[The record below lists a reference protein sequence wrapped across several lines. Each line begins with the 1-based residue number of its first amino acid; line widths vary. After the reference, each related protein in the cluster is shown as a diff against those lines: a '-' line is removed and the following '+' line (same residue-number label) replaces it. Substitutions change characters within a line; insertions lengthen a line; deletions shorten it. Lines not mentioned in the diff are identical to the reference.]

1 VALMKM
7 PAIGITCYPTQGGSG
22 VVATE
27 LGLHLARMGC
37 EVHFIATHLPFR
49 LESYHQNIF
58 YHPVEI
64 PQYPVFQHPPYTL
77 SLASTMHDVALRC
90 GLDILHVHY
99 AIPHAAGAYLAR
111 QMLGA
116 DRIKLVT
123 TLHGTDIT
131 LVGQEPSYFPITKF
145 LIEQSDAVTAVSG
158 FLRDE
163 TVRVFGG
170 GRDIEVIPNFVDA
183 RLYTPQRDENV
194 RARFA
199 APAEKLLVH
208 ASNFRK
214 VKNPRAV
221 VEVFARVAA
230 IVPSRLLL
238 IGDGPEM
245 PSVREDLATRG
256 LLDRVTFLGAVTGLE
271 DLLPA
276 CDLLLLPS
284 LHESFGL
291 VALEAM
297 ACGVVPLATSRGGAG
312 EFIHDGVNGYLRD
325 PDDMEGMVAAALLVL
340 GDESLRQHLA
350 EEARRD
356 AAGDF
361 GAPCVVKKY
370 LDLYDR
376 LLAPGGLRVSF
387 RRDS

>member
-1 VALMKM
+1 MRM
-7 PAIGITCYPTQGGSG
+7 PAVGITCYPTQGGSG

-49 LESYHQNIF
+49 LEPYHGNIF
-58 YHPVEI
+58 YHPVEM
-64 PQYPVFQHPPYTL
+64 PSYPVFQHAPYTL

-99 AIPHAAGAYLAR
+99 AVPHAAGAYLAR

-116 DRIKLVT
+116 DRIKVVT

-131 LVGQEPSYFPITKF
+131 LVGQEPSYFPITRF

-163 TVRVFGG
+163 TVRVFGC

-183 RLYTPQRDENV
+183 RLYVPTRDAAV

-199 APAEKLLVH
+199 DVAEKLLVH
-208 ASNFRK
+208 VSNFRQ
-214 VKNPRAV
+214 VKNPQAV
-221 VEVFARVAA
+221 VEVFAGVAA
-230 IVPSRLLL
+230 EMPARLLL
-238 IGDGPEM
+238 VGDGPEM
-245 PSVREDLATRG
+245 PAVREALSARG
-256 LLDRVTFLGAVTGLE
+256 LLERTTCLGSVTGLE
-271 DLLPA
+271 GILPA

-325 PDDMEGMVAAALLVL
+325 PHDVAGMTAVALTVLRDDAL
-340 GDESLRQHLA
+340 RHHLA

-361 GAPCVVKKY
+361 GATCVVRKY

-376 LLAPGGLRVSF
+376 LLATGPLRAAF
-387 RRDS
+387 RRGS

>member
-1 VALMKM
+1 MRM
-7 PAIGITCYPTQGGSG
+7 PAVGITCYPTQGGSG

-27 LGLHLARMGC
+27 LGLHLARLGC

-49 LESYHQNIF
+49 LEPYQRNIF
-58 YHPVEI
+58 YHPVEM
-64 PQYPVFQHPPYTL
+64 PSYPVFQHAPYTL

-99 AIPHAAGAYLAR
+99 AVPHAAGAYLAR

-116 DRIKLVT
+116 DRVKVVT

-131 LVGQEPSYFPITKF
+131 LVGQEPSYFPITRF

-163 TVRVFGG
+163 TVRVFGC

-183 RLYTPQRDENV
+183 RLYAPGRDEAV

-199 APAEKLLVH
+199 APGEKLLVH
-208 ASNFRK
+208 VSNFRP
-214 VKNPRAV
+214 VKNAQAV
-221 VEVFARVAA
+221 VEVFAGVAA
-230 IVPSRLLL
+230 RIPARLLL
-238 IGDGPEM
+238 VGDGPEM
-245 PSVREDLATRG
+245 PSVREALASRG
-256 LLDRVTFLGAVTGLE
+256 LLERATCLGSVTGLE
-271 DLLPA
+271 GILPA

-297 ACGVVPLATSRGGAG
+297 ACGVVPLVTSWGGAG
-312 EFIHDGVNGYLRD
+312 EFVHDGVNGYLRD
-325 PDDMEGMVAAALLVL
+325 PHDVAGMTAAALAVL
-340 GDESLRQHLA
+340 GDDVLRHQLA

-361 GAPCVVKKY
+361 GAGCVVRRY

-376 LLAPGGLRVSF
+376 LLTRGPLPTGF
-387 RRDS
+387 RRGS

>member
-1 VALMKM
+1 MRM
-7 PAIGITCYPTQGGSG
+7 PTVGITCYASQGGSG
-22 VVATE
+22 VVASE
-27 LGLHLARMGC
+27 LGLHLARLGC
-37 EVHFIATHLPFR
+37 EIHFITTQLPFR
-49 LESYHQNIF
+49 LENYHQNIF

-64 PQYPVFQHPPYTL
+64 PHYPVFQHAPYTL

-111 QMLGA
+111 QMLGS
-116 DRIKLVT
+116 DRVKVVT

-131 LVGQEPSYFPITKF
+131 LVGQEPSFFPITRF

-163 TVRVFGG
+163 TVRVFDA

-183 RLYTPQRDENV
+183 RLYVPRVDADV

-199 APAEKLLVH
+199 APHEKLLVH

-214 VKNPRAV
+214 VKNPGV
-221 VEVFARVAA
+221 VIEVFARVAA
-230 IVPSRLLL
+230 SLPARLLL

-245 PSVREDLATRG
+245 PLVREDLAARG
-256 LLDRVTFLGAVTGLE
+256 LLDRVTFLGAVSGLE
-271 DLLPA
+271 DVLPV

-297 ACGVVPLATSRGGAG
+297 ACGVVPLATNRGGAG
-312 EFIHDGVNGYLRD
+312 EFVQDGVNGYLKD
-325 PDDMEGMVAAALLVL
+325 PQDVEGMVSVALQVL
-340 GDESLRQHLA
+340 GDDMLRQHLA

-361 GAPCVVKKY
+361 GAPCVVRKY
-370 LDLYDR
+370 LELYDR
-376 LLAPGGLRVSF
+376 LLKPGGLRATF
-387 RRDS
+387 HRDG

>member
-1 VALMKM
+1 MRM
-7 PAIGITCYPTQGGSG
+7 PAVGITCYPSHGGSG

-27 LGLHLARMGC
+27 LGLHLARLGC
-37 EVHFIATHLPFR
+37 EIHFIATHLPFR
-49 LESYHQNIF
+49 LENYHHNIF
-58 YHPVEI
+58 YHAVEL
-64 PQYPVFQHPPYTL
+64 PSYPVFQHAPYTL

-116 DRIKLVT
+116 DRVKLVT

-131 LVGQEPSYFPITKF
+131 LVGQEPSYFPITRF

-163 TVRVFGG
+163 TVRVFGT

-183 RLYTPQRDENV
+183 RLYVPRRDEAV

-199 APAEKLLVH
+199 ATGEKLLVH
-208 ASNFRK
+208 VSNFRP
-214 VKNPRAV
+214 VKNPQAV

-230 IVPSRLLL
+230 GLPARLLL
-238 IGDGPEM
+238 VGDGPEL
-245 PSVREDLATRG
+245 PAVRDALAARG
-256 LLDRVTFLGAVTGLE
+256 LLPRTTCLGSVSGLE
-271 DLLPA
+271 DILPA

-297 ACGVVPLATSRGGAG
+297 ACGVVPLVTSRGGAR
-312 EFIHDGVNGYLRD
+312 EFIQDGVNGYLRD
-325 PDDMEGMVAAALLVL
+325 PDDLAGMAEAALRVL
-340 GDESLRQHLA
+340 RDDALRQHLA

-361 GAPCVVKKY
+361 GAPCVVRRY
-370 LDLYDR
+370 LEMYDR
-376 LLAPGGLRVSF
+376 LLAPAALRSTF
-387 RRDS
+387 RREG

>member
-1 VALMKM
+1 MRM
-7 PAIGITCYPTQGGSG
+7 PAVGITCYPSQGGSG

-27 LGLHLARMGC
+27 LGLHLARLGC
-37 EVHFIATHLPFR
+37 EIHFIATHLPFR
-49 LESYHQNIF
+49 LEPYHQNIF
-58 YHPVEI
+58 YHPVEL
-64 PQYPVFQHPPYTL
+64 PQYPVFQHAPYTL

-116 DRIKLVT
+116 DRVKIVT

-131 LVGQEPSYFPITKF
+131 LVGQEPSYFPITRF

-163 TVRVFGG
+163 TIRVFGG

-183 RLYTPQRDENV
+183 RLYVPVRDETV

-199 APAEKLLVH
+199 APDEKLLVH

-214 VKNPRAV
+214 VKNPGAV

-230 IVPSRLLL
+230 VLPARLLL
-238 IGDGPEM
+238 VGDGPEM
-245 PSVREDLATRG
+245 PAVRRDLAARG
-256 LLDRVTFLGAVTGLE
+256 LLARVTFLGAVTGLE
-271 DLLPA
+271 NLLPA

-312 EFIHDGVNGYLRD
+312 
-325 PDDMEGMVAAALLVL
+325 
-340 GDESLRQHLA
+340 
-350 EEARRD
+350 
-356 AAGDF
+356 
-361 GAPCVVKKY
+361 
-370 LDLYDR
+370 
-376 LLAPGGLRVSF
+376 
-387 RRDS
+387 

>member
-1 VALMKM
+1 MRM
-7 PAIGITCYPTQGGSG
+7 PAVGITCYPSHGGSG

-27 LGLHLARMGC
+27 LGLHLARLGC
-37 EVHFIATHLPFR
+37 EIHFIATHLPFR
-49 LESYHQNIF
+49 LENYDQNIF
-58 YHPVEI
+58 YHAVEL
-64 PQYPVFQHPPYTL
+64 PTYPVFQYPPYTL

-99 AIPHAAGAYLAR
+99 AVPHAAGAYLAR

-116 DRIKLVT
+116 DRVKLVT

-131 LVGQEPSYFPITKF
+131 LVGQEPSYFPITRF

-163 TVRVFGG
+163 TVRVFGI

-183 RLYTPQRDENV
+183 RLYTPERNPEV
-194 RARFA
+194 RRRFA
-199 APAEKLLVH
+199 QPEEKLLVH
-208 ASNFRK
+208 ASNFRP

-221 VEVFARVAA
+221 VEIFARVASA
-230 IVPSRLLL
+230 LPARLLL
-238 IGDGPEM
+238 VGDGPEL
-245 PSVREDLATRG
+245 PGVRDELEARG
-256 LLDRVTFLGAVTGLE
+256 LLARATCLGSVTGLE

-297 ACGVVPLATSRGGAG
+297 ACGVVPLVTSRGGAR
-312 EFIHDGVNGYLRD
+312 EFVQDGVNGFLRD
-325 PDDMEGMVAAALLVL
+325 PDDLDGMAAAALRVL
-340 GDESLRQHLA
+340 GDDALRLQMA

-361 GAPCVVKKY
+361 GAPCVVKRY
-370 LDLYDR
+370 LELYDR
-376 LLAPGGLRVSF
+376 LLAPDTFRSTF
-387 RRDS
+387 RRDG

>member
-1 VALMKM
+1 MKM

-245 PSVREDLATRG
+245 PSVREDLAARG

>member
-245 PSVREDLATRG
+245 PSVREDLAARG

>member
-1 VALMKM
+1 MKM
-7 PAIGITCYPTQGGSG
+7 PSVGITCYPTQGGSG

-27 LGLHLARMGC
+27 LGLQLARMGC

-49 LESYHQNIF
+49 LEPYQGNIF
-58 YHPVEI
+58 YHPVEM
-64 PQYPVFQHPPYTL
+64 PSYPVFQHAPYTL

-99 AIPHAAGAYLAR
+99 AVPHAAGAYLAR

-116 DRIKLVT
+116 ERVKVVT

-131 LVGQEPSYFPITKF
+131 LVGQEPSYFPITRF

-163 TVRVFGG
+163 TIRVFGC

-183 RLYTPQRDENV
+183 RLYVPGRDESV
-194 RARFA
+194 RGRFA
-199 APAEKLLVH
+199 APGEKLLVH
-208 ASNFRK
+208 VSNFRP
-214 VKNPRAV
+214 VKNPQAV
-221 VEVFARVAA
+221 VEVFAGVAA
-230 IVPSRLLL
+230 RLPARLLL
-238 IGDGPEM
+238 VGDGPEM
-245 PSVREDLATRG
+245 PAVREALSARG
-256 LLDRVTFLGAVTGLE
+256 LLERTTSLGSVTGLE
-271 DLLPA
+271 GILPA

-297 ACGVVPLATSRGGAG
+297 ACGVVPLATTRGGAG

-325 PDDMEGMVAAALLVL
+325 PHDLPGMISAAVAVLEDDAL
-340 GDESLRQHLA
+340 RHHLA

-361 GAPCVVKKY
+361 GATCVVRKY

-376 LLAPGGLRVSF
+376 LLLPGTLRSAF
-387 RRDS
+387 RRGS

>member
-1 VALMKM
+1 MRM
-7 PAIGITCYPTQGGSG
+7 PAVGITCYPSQGGSG
-22 VVATE
+22 VVASE

-37 EVHFIATHLPFR
+37 EIHFITTQLPFR
-49 LESYHQNIF
+49 LENYHQNIF
-58 YHPVEI
+58 YHPVEL
-64 PQYPVFQHPPYTL
+64 PQYPVFQHAPYTL

-99 AIPHAAGAYLAR
+99 AVPHAAGAYLAR
-111 QMLGA
+111 QMLGP
-116 DRIKLVT
+116 DRIKVVT

-131 LVGQEPSYFPITKF
+131 LVGQEPSYFPITRF
-145 LIEQSDAVTAVSG
+145 LIQQSDAVTAVSG

-163 TVRVFGG
+163 TVRVFDC

-183 RLYTPQRDENV
+183 RLYTPRRDDEV

-199 APAEKLLVH
+199 APGEKLLVH

-214 VKNPRAV
+214 VKNPQAV

-230 IVPSRLLL
+230 ALPARLLL

-245 PSVREDLATRG
+245 PAVREAITARG
-256 LLDRVTFLGAVTGLE
+256 LLDRVCFQGAVSGLE
-271 DLLPA
+271 DLLPV

-297 ACGVVPLATSRGGAG
+297 ACGVVALATSRGGAG
-312 EFIHDGVNGYLRD
+312 EFIHDGVNGFLRD
-325 PDDMEGMVAAALLVL
+325 PVDLDGMTEAALLVL
-340 GDESLRQHLA
+340 GDDELRQHLA

-370 LDLYDR
+370 LELYDR
-376 LLAPGGLRVSF
+376 LLVPGPLRSTF
-387 RRDS
+387 RRDG

>member
-1 VALMKM
+1 
-7 PAIGITCYPTQGGSG
+7 
-22 VVATE
+22 
-27 LGLHLARMGC
+27 
-37 EVHFIATHLPFR
+37 
-49 LESYHQNIF
+49 
-58 YHPVEI
+58 
-64 PQYPVFQHPPYTL
+64 
-77 SLASTMHDVALRC
+77 MHDVALRC

-99 AIPHAAGAYLAR
+99 AVPHAAGAYLAR
-111 QMLGA
+111 QMLGP
-116 DRIKLVT
+116 DRIKVVT

-131 LVGQEPSYFPITKF
+131 LVGQEPSYFPITRF

-163 TVRVFGG
+163 TVRVFGT
-170 GRDIEVIPNFVDA
+170 GRAIEVIPNFVDA
-183 RLYTPQRDENV
+183 RLYTPRRDEAV

-199 APAEKLLVH
+199 APGEKLLVH

-214 VKNPRAV
+214 VKNPQAV

-230 IVPSRLLL
+230 ALPARLLL

-245 PSVREDLATRG
+245 PLVRDDVAARG
-256 LLDRVTFLGAVTGLE
+256 LQDRVAFLGAVTGLE
-271 DLLPA
+271 DLLPV

-297 ACGVVPLATSRGGAG
+297 ACGVVALATDRGGAG
-312 EFIHDGVNGYLRD
+312 EFIHDGVNGFLRD
-325 PDDMEGMVAAALLVL
+325 PTDLDGMTAAALRVL
-340 GDESLRQHLA
+340 GDDTLRAHLA

-370 LDLYDR
+370 LELYDR
-376 LLAPGGLRVSF
+376 LLAPGGLRSTF
-387 RRDS
+387 LRDG

>member
-1 VALMKM
+1 MRM
-7 PAIGITCYPTQGGSG
+7 PAIGITCYPSQGGSG

-49 LESYHQNIF
+49 LEPYHQNIF
-58 YHPVEI
+58 YHPVEL
-64 PQYPVFQHPPYTL
+64 PSYPVFQHAPYTL

-99 AIPHAAGAYLAR
+99 AVPHAAGAYLAR

-116 DRIKLVT
+116 DRVKLVT

-131 LVGQEPSYFPITKF
+131 LVGQEPSYFPITRF

-163 TVRVFGG
+163 TVRVFGC
-170 GRDIEVIPNFVDA
+170 GRDIDVIPNFVDA
-183 RLYTPQRDENV
+183 RLYTPVRDESV

-199 APAEKLLVH
+199 APGEKLLVH

-214 VKNPRAV
+214 VKNPQAV
-221 VEVFARVAA
+221 VEVFAGVAA
-230 IVPSRLLL
+230 RLPARLLL
-238 IGDGPEM
+238 VGDGPEM
-245 PSVREDLATRG
+245 PAVREALGARG
-256 LLDRVTFLGAVTGLE
+256 LLGLTTCLGSVTGLE
-271 DLLPA
+271 GILPA

-291 VALEAM
+291 VALEGM

-312 EFIHDGVNGYLRD
+312 EFIHDGVNGYLRE
-325 PDDMEGMVAAALLVL
+325 PDDVAGMVAAALEVL
-340 GDESLRQHLA
+340 GDDGLRQHLA

-361 GAPCVVKKY
+361 GATCVVRKY

-376 LLAPGGLRVSF
+376 LLAGGALRAAF

>member
-1 VALMKM
+1 MKM

-183 RLYTPQRDENV
+183 RLYTPQRDE
-194 RARFA
+194 
-199 APAEKLLVH
+199 
-208 ASNFRK
+208 
-214 VKNPRAV
+214 AV
-221 VEVFARVAA
+221 
-230 IVPSRLLL
+230 
-238 IGDGPEM
+238 
-245 PSVREDLATRG
+245 
-256 LLDRVTFLGAVTGLE
+256 
-271 DLLPA
+271 
-276 CDLLLLPS
+276 
-284 LHESFGL
+284 
-291 VALEAM
+291 
-297 ACGVVPLATSRGGAG
+297 
-312 EFIHDGVNGYLRD
+312 
-325 PDDMEGMVAAALLVL
+325 
-340 GDESLRQHLA
+340 Q
-350 EEARRD
+350 RRD
-356 AAGDF
+356 AVADVGDR
-361 GAPCVVKKY
+361 G
-370 LDLYDR
+370 
-376 LLAPGGLRVSF
+376 
-387 RRDS
+387 

>member
-1 VALMKM
+1 M

-230 IVPSRLLL
+230 VVPSRLLL

-245 PSVREDLATRG
+245 PSVREDLAARG